1 MNPVGDSF
9 RATGIKVLIGE
20 NSKKIKLRKGKN
32 MENHS
37 SAFSA

>member
-1 MNPVGDSF
+1 MNPVGDSD

-20 NSKKIKLRKGKN
+20 NSKKIKLTKGKN

-37 SAFSA
+37 SGFSV